1 MLTAAVLALLAAA
14 SVPPPADLAASIEA
28 HRKGDVLVEV
38 TAGGKPVAG
47 ARVEIR
53 QVRHAFLFG
62 ANIFG
67 LRPADASPA
76 QKAYQERFEALF
88 NYATLPFY
96 WGFYERERGQPDE
109 ARLRAMAAWCRAH
122 GIRVKG
128 HPVLWHEVFPS
139 WVTADEPLEPLVA
152 KRIAET
158 VGGFRGLVDG
168 WDVVNESVAAPEYE
182 PANPWS
188 LFVRRT
194 GPTEVVDRALRLARA
209 ADPDAFLVVN
219 DFKIVPE
226 YERQLDELKR
236 RGAPVQAI
244 GIQSH
249 MHGEEWPFE
258 KAWEV
263 CETYGRLGLPLHFT
277 ELTVL
282 SGPKETPMTD
292 YHRNRERLGHHPAG
306 RGAPGR
312 LRRAPL
318 RAALRPPGGR
328 GDHVVGPLG
337 RPRVDARPGRARAQG
352 HVAEARVRAA
362 AEEDQGRVVD
372 GEGRGDDRSLRPGVP
387 ARLPRGLRRHGDA
400 ARRDDAAGLFR
411 DAARASD
418 ARRGLA
424 LGLRVLRLPRPAR
437 LGRHGNRRRRLRLVA
452 LDEGRERAPRRA
464 APARSR

>member
-1 MLTAAVLALLAAA
+1 MLTATVLALLAAA

-38 TAGGKPVAG
+38 TAGGEPVAG

-128 HPVLWHEVFPS
+128 HPVLWHEAFPS
-139 WVTADEPLEPLVA
+139 WVTPDEPLEPLVA

-194 GPTEVVDRALRLARA
+194 GPTEVVDRALRQARA

-282 SGPKETPMTD
+282 SGPKETPMAD
-292 YHRNRERLGHHPAG
+292 YHRNREGWDTTPQDEAHQADYVERLYGLLFAHPAVEAITWWDLSDD
-306 RGAPGR
+306 RAWM
-312 LRRAPL
+312 RAPAGLVRRDMSPKPAYERLLKKTKGEWWTAKAEATTGASGRAYL
-318 RAALRPPGGR
+318 RGFHGAYEGTVTLPDGTPRP
-328 GDHVVGPLG
+328 VSFEI
-337 RPRVDARPGRARAQG
+337 RPG
-352 HVAEARVRAA
+352 
-362 AEEDQGRVVD
+362 
-372 GEGRGDDRSLRPGVP
+372 P
-387 ARLPRGLRRHGDA
+387 AT
-400 ARRDDAAGLFR
+400 
-411 DAARASD
+411 
-418 ARRGLA
+418 
-424 LGLRVLRLPRPAR
+424 
-437 LGRHGNRRRRLRLVA
+437 LV
-452 LDEGRERAPRRA
+452 EV
-464 APARSR
+464 SR